1 MKENPN
7 NHVDMSDSPKVEEWP
22 ELEKESRD
30 HEEEILGTP
39 ARNLEGKGVP
49 KWYDMIDYRKISKF
63 MPKLRV
69 IRGGKAK
76 FTLTTF
82 GEIDQAAQSIF
93 ERNKSFFR
101 HRAQVDSVAYYIGI
115 KIMECI
121 YLILPGFYKS
131 KLSLLLESQEAEN
144 QIYDEMAIIKEK
156 FKKDVERF
164 VDGIIDE
171 DEVHKKINLYIATFD
186 DKKAKETMGKVL
198 DRMIDKNEENKALDR
213 MRKRAEYNRA
223 KFKVVGDD

>member
-1 MKENPN
+1 
-7 NHVDMSDSPKVEEWP
+7 
-22 ELEKESRD
+22 
-30 HEEEILGTP
+30 
-39 ARNLEGKGVP
+39 
-49 KWYDMIDYRKISKF
+49 
-63 MPKLRV
+63 
-69 IRGGKAK
+69 
-76 FTLTTF
+76 
-82 GEIDQAAQSIF
+82 
-93 ERNKSFFR
+93 
-101 HRAQVDSVAYYIGI
+101 
-115 KIMECI
+115 MECI